1 MATFPP
7 RPCDR
12 RNRWQKCQRCNLSH
26 ERCVAIPAAFL
37 AELGRLQ
44 TDQDA
49 LAAAPDETR
58 AALRPMFRYRVL
70 EFCAAVDAYFRRTRA
85 GASAPGVALRLRGQQ
100 VVATRALVDIQ
111 RFVSHQAA
119 IVWQPVAGS
128 PEDADLG
135 DVPADAAGAAPAVPG
150 GGGLGGGAAGGAP
163 GP

>member
-1 MATFPP
+1 MATFPL
-7 RPCDR
+7 RPCNR
-12 RNRWQKCQRCNLSH
+12 RNRWQNCQRCNLSH

-49 LAAAPDETR
+49 LAAAPEETR
-58 AALRPMFRYRVL
+58 DVLRPMFRYRVL
-70 EFCAAVDAYFRRTRA
+70 EFCATVDAYFQRTCA
-85 GASAPGVALRLRGQQ
+85 GATARGVALCLRGQQ
-100 VVATRALVDIQ
+100 VVAARALVDIQ
-111 RFVSHQAA
+111 RFSHQPA
-119 IVWQPVAGS
+119 IVWEPVAGS

-135 DVPADAAGAAPAVPG
+135 DVPADAPFAAPAAPG

>member
-1 MATFPP
+1 
-7 RPCDR
+7 
-12 RNRWQKCQRCNLSH
+12 
-26 ERCVAIPAAFL
+26 IPAAFL

-70 EFCAAVDAYFRRTRA
+70 EFRAAVDAYFRRTRA
-85 GASAPGVALRLRGQQ
+85 GASARGVA
-100 VVATRALVDIQ
+100 
-111 RFVSHQAA
+111 SHQAA
-119 IVWQPVAGS
+119 IVWEPVPGS

-135 DVPADAAGAAPAVPG
+135 DVPAETAGAAPAAPG
-150 GGGLGGGAAGGAP
+150 GGGVGGGAAGGAP